1 VGHVIALQ
9 QRLRP
14 REVAVEAFRDGRSS
28 DCLWALRGH
37 DEPAGRF
44 LAARAAGRLARPE
57 VALAELEPIDEANLL
72 TAGGASCEEAAGGF
86 VVAAKRPEAI

>member
-14 REVAVEAFRDGRSS
+14 REVAVDAFRDGRAS

-37 DEPAGRF
+37 DETTCRF
-44 LAARAAGRLARPE
+44 LAARAAIRLARPD
-57 VALAELEPIDEANLL
+57 VALAELEPIDEPNLL
-72 TAGGASCEEAAGGF
+72 TGGRAEYFMLRADALTGL
-86 VVAAKRPEAI
+86 RR